1 MATAPDDEPPNK
13 PPDSTAA
20 PLDDATIEQIRQ
32 SLKGLRFGSVTII
45 LQDGVIVQID
55 RTEKRRPHSKRREKP
70 AE

>member
-1 MATAPDDEPPNK
+1 MATGPDHEHPNK
-13 PPDSTAA
+13 PSDSTAA
-20 PLDDATIEQIRQ
+20 PLDDAAIEQIRQ
-32 SLKGLRFGSVTII
+32 SLKGLRFGTVTII